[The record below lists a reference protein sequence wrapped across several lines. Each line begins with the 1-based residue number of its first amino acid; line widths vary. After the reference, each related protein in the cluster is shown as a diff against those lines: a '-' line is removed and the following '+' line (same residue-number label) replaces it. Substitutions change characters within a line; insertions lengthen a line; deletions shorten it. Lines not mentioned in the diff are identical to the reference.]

1 MKSIVT
7 GMSLDDGR
15 RMVWVW
21 GLHGNSF
28 HCDACGTSCPQSVC
42 LLRTS
47 YSVRVPKHWLAL
59 PWRCCYWGPRCKKT
73 LTFKVRWENSRRCY
87 TLFDA
92 VFPNSSVEAGS
103 GLKIWNKELRLPEND
118 FPPEILSSEGKS
130 AVHPVPKVG
139 RPGLQWQPA
148 FEDLMQTY
156 ASKIFLSSLLKQF
169 KQVPASRTPLAP
181 HPGRSTRAVP
191 NSRLEAPE
199 LHTSAPAQ
207 PLLSVCFAYRD
218 A

>member
-1 MKSIVT
+1 MMGDAWYGYGDYMAILFTVMLVELAVHKAFVSCEHHIVS
-7 GMSLDDGR
+7 GYQNI
-15 RMVWVW
+15 
-21 GLHGNSF
+21 GLR
-28 HCDACGTSCPQSVC
+28 CPEDAAIGDPG
-42 LLRTS
+42 
-47 YSVRVPKHWLAL
+47 A
-59 PWRCCYWGPRCKKT
+59 KKT

-92 VFPNSSVEAGS
+92 VFPNGSVEAGS